1 MSATVAAALKKIAVA
16 ILTDKKLRKTF
27 LGIVLGIIVIIV
39 MPFAAIIALFNGG
52 INIDT
57 NRLQTLVVQNM
68 SAEEQARLQRV
79 EDLMYEIKDEMTD
92 AGFDKQRVKEAQVL
106 YVLALSD
113 CSEEAG
119 FVDKLV
125 GCFAEGQS
133 DAELIAAV
141 NAAFGTDLSAEDFT
155 KVMSAIRAVYIS
167 TAGYID
173 PSTKNNLDLVQWAK
187 NAYSR
192 GWGYVRLLRARGIG
206 IFFEEQNIDTLKSDS
221 ELYLVIYAGFA
232 QSESES
238 ISKNITWSYRKNFE
252 DGKPIFM
259 FKKLL
264 GYKKGEDGE
273 PVIVPEEAEIV
284 ERIYT
289 MYLSGMTVDVI
300 SRQLQSEH
308 IVIPDKKFSFGKN
321 MVMNILKNEK
331 YCGDCILQKTVTVD
345 CISKTRKK
353 NEGEAPMYIVENSH
367 PAIISREMFNRAQE
381 ELSKR
386 KARSP
391 QSQKTA
397 ITASGKYSKYALTD
411 VLICAECGSRYKR
424 VTWTSLGQKRIV
436 WRCVNRLDNG
446 KKYCQ
451 HSPTLS
457 EPALQEAIVRA
468 LNKFN
473 DEDTSTYLTLMK
485 ATIGEAIGANGGSDE
500 IDLLERRIDALNSRM
515 LKMVSDSVERG
526 ADMEENEDEFK
537 TISEQ
542 IEQLNRRIEAIRKS
556 EGSDEDR
563 QERLSLIQATIDQR
577 EAHRDTYDDAIVRQ
591 MIECVKIHEGGKL
604 TIIFGGGYEIE
615 EQI

>member
-1 MSATVAAALKKIAVA
+1 MEVKKIPKKTVTLIEPKRSILVDKEKYHQKRVAAYCRVS
-16 ILTDKKLRKTF
+16 TD
-27 LGIVLGIIVIIV
+27 
-39 MPFAAIIALFNGG
+39 
-52 INIDT
+52 
-57 NRLQTLVVQNM
+57 
-68 SAEEQARLQRV
+68 SEEQLTSYVNQKKFYTDMIARNTEWEFAGLYADEGISGTRADKRP
-79 EDLMYEIKDEMTD
+79 EFNNMIKACL
-92 AGFDKQRVKEAQVL
+92 AGKIDYIITKSVSRFARNTV
-106 YVLALSD
+106 D
-113 CSEEAG
+113 C
-119 FVDKLV
+119 
-125 GCFAEGQS
+125 
-133 DAELIAAV
+133 
-141 NAAFGTDLSAEDFT
+141 
-155 KVMSAIRAVYIS
+155 
-167 TAGYID
+167 
-173 PSTKNNLDLVQWAK
+173 LD
-187 NAYSR
+187 
-192 GWGYVRLLRARGIG
+192 YVRLLRARGIG

-485 ATIGEAIGANGGSDE
+485 ATIGANGGSDE

-591 MIECVKIHEGGKL
+591 MIECVKVHEGGKL

>member
-1 MSATVAAALKKIAVA
+1 MPGYIDEGLSGISTKK
-16 ILTDKKLRKTF
+16 REN
-27 LGIVLGIIVIIV
+27 
-39 MPFAAIIALFNGG
+39 FNRM
-52 INIDT
+52 I
-57 NRLQTLVVQNM
+57 
-68 SAEEQARLQRV
+68 
-79 EDLMYEIKDEMTD
+79 ED
-92 AGFDKQRVKEAQVL
+92 A
-106 YVLALSD
+106 
-113 CSEEAG
+113 
-119 FVDKLV
+119 
-125 GCFAEGQS
+125 AEGQF
-133 DAELIAAV
+133 DLII
-141 NAAFGTDLSAEDFT
+141 T
-155 KVMSAIRAVYIS
+155 KEIS
-167 TAGYID
+167 RFARNTVD
-173 PSTKNNLDLVQWAK
+173 CLD
-187 NAYSR
+187 
-192 GWGYVRLLRARGIG
+192 YVRLLRARGIG

-591 MIECVKIHEGGKL
+591 MIECVKVHEGGKL